1 MRTPLFVPT
10 VVSVLA
16 AAAGLSWMAAGPAA
30 SAADLTVQPAAA
42 GAGGFY
48 VDPTA
53 QVQKWVAANP
63 NDPRMPVIRDRIAA
77 VPQAHWVSKVDVS
90 TVQAEVSDYVSGAG
104 SAVPVLVAYGI
115 TNRDCGGASAG
126 GAANL
131 SVYGTW
137 IANFARGI
145 GSSAA
150 VVILEPD
157 SLALQTCLSA
167 SDITARDNALASA
180 VQAFRGNAP
189 NAKVYLDAGH
199 SAWNSASDQA
209 SRLRNAGVANSAGI
223 FTNVSNFNPTSDE
236 SSFAAAV
243 LSAIGNPALHAV
255 IDTSRNGNG
264 SNGQWCD
271 PAGRA
276 IGQSPARPVS
286 STVDAY
292 LWVKPPGE
300 ADGCAAAAGTFSP
313 DLAYALATNGNPP
326 PTSTPPPTT
335 TRPPTTPPPTTPP
348 PTTPPTSAPP
358 TSTPPA
364 GGGTCAFTYHV
375 DNDWGT
381 GFTATVTIRNDGPA
395 VTGWTTSFRFAG
407 TQHVTNAWNGT
418 LTSAGP
424 TVSVTN
430 VSSNA
435 TIPTGT
441 SVNFGFQATYT
452 GTNAA
457 PTTAT
462 FNGTTC

>member
-1 MRTPLFVPT
+1 MRTTPLVSAMA
-10 VVSVLA
+10 SVLA
-16 AAAGLSWMAAGPAA
+16 AAAGLSWMAAGPAP
-30 SAADLTVQPAAA
+30 AAAAPPAAQPAAA

-48 VDPTA
+48 IDPTA

-77 VPQAHWVSKVDVS
+77 MPQAHWVSKVDVN

-137 IANFARGI
+137 ITAFARGI

-167 SDITARDNALASA
+167 ADITARDNALASA

-223 FTNVSNFNPTSDE
+223 FTNVSNFNPTGNE
-236 SSFAAAV
+236 SNFAAAV
-243 LSAIGNPALHAV
+243 LAAIGNPALHAV

-276 IGQSPARPVS
+276 IGQSPARSVS

-313 DLAYALATNGNPP
+313 DLAFALATNGNPP

-335 TRPPTTPPPTTPP
+335 TPPSTTPPSTT
-348 PTTPPTSAPP
+348 PP

-364 GGGTCAFTYHV
+364 NGTCAFTYHV
-375 DNDWGT
+375 DNDWGN

-395 VTGWTTSFRFAG
+395 VTGWTTSFHFTG
-407 TQHVTNAWNGT
+407 NQHVTNAWNGT

-424 TVSVTN
+424 TVTVT
-430 VSSNA
+430 SAGFNA
-435 TIPTGT
+435 SIPTGGT
-441 SVNFGFQATYT
+441 ASFGFQATYS
-452 GTNAA
+452 GTNTA
-457 PTTAT
+457 PTSGTV
-462 FNGTTC
+462 NGTSC

>member
-1 MRTPLFVPT
+1 MRTKVLVST
-10 VVSVLA
+10 VASVLA
-16 AAAGLSWMAAGPAA
+16 AAAGLSFAAASPAA
-30 SAADLTVQPAAA
+30 SASTVQPAAA

-48 VDPTA
+48 IDPTA
-53 QVQKWVAANP
+53 AVQKWVAQNP
-63 NDPRMPVIRDRIAA
+63 NDSRMPTIRDRIAA
-77 VPQAHWVSKVDVS
+77 VPQAHWVSRVDPS
-90 TVQAEVSDYVSGAG
+90 TVQAEVSAYVSGAG
-104 SAVPVLVAYGI
+104 SATPVLVAYGI

-137 IANFARGI
+137 ITAFARGI
-145 GSSAA
+145 GAAGA

-180 VQAFRGNAP
+180 VQAFRSNAP

-199 SAWNSASDQA
+199 SAWNSPSEQA
-209 SRLRNAGVANSAGI
+209 SRLRNAGVTNAAGI
-223 FTNVSNFNPTSDE
+223 YTNVSNFNPTANE
-236 SSFAAAV
+236 TNFASAV
-243 LSAIGNPALHAV
+243 LSALGNPALRAV

-276 IGQSPARPVS
+276 IGQLPTRNPS

-300 ADGCAAAAGTFSP
+300 ADGCAAAAGQFSP
-313 DLAYALATNGNPP
+313 DLAFALASNGNPP
-326 PTSTPPPTT
+326 VSTPPTT
-335 TRPPTTPPPTTPP
+335 TPPTTTPPTTTPPTTTPPTTP
-348 PTTPPTSAPP
+348 PP

-364 GGGTCAFTYHV
+364 GGGSCAVTYHV
-375 DNDWGT
+375 DNDWGS

-407 TQHVTNAWNGT
+407 NQHVTNAWNGT
-418 LTSAGP
+418 LTAAGP
-424 TVSVTN
+424 TVTVTN
-430 VSSNA
+430 AGSNGSV
-435 TIPTGT
+435 PTGG
-441 SVNFGFQATYT
+441 SVSFGFQATYT

-457 PTTAT
+457 PTGAT
-462 FNGTTC
+462 FNGVAC